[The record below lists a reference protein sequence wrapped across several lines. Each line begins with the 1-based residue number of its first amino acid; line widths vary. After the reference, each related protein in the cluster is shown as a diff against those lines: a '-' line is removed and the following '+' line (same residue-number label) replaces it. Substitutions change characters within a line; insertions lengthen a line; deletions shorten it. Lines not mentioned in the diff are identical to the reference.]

1 MLAWKSFVSLN
12 WNNFLKKNSLDE
24 VGSRRWSLRFHGRL
38 VLFPR
43 RIVAARLSH
52 LHDIGAVTAP
62 LHFDVAGVIRHSAQ
76 DAHFRICHL
85 AGVSVRKPIIRFM
98 RLQEKCT
105 VPFPIGTIELFG
117 MAQLGST
124 SVFECT
130 VSRMCILN
138 SKLPGDGKVLEKG
151 TVVGNYKTCEREGVG
166 VEIMEM
172 AVSYLASKPR

>member
-1 MLAWKSFVSLN
+1 
-12 WNNFLKKNSLDE
+12 
-24 VGSRRWSLRFHGRL
+24 
-38 VLFPR
+38 
-43 RIVAARLSH
+43 
-52 LHDIGAVTAP
+52 
-62 LHFDVAGVIRHSAQ
+62 
-76 DAHFRICHL
+76 
-85 AGVSVRKPIIRFM
+85 M
-98 RLQEKCT
+98 RLQEMCT

-117 MAQLGST
+117 MAQLGPT

-172 AVSYLASKPR
+172 AEIVSYLASKPR